1 MMPTTLSPQHQPTD
15 LAEIRKRL
23 ESLWSDLSG
32 EIQNHTDDPK
42 AQSLLQTGA
51 DVVAGLAMAF
61 QIHLERYAKGDG

>member
-1 MMPTTLSPQHQPTD
+1 MSTTLPPQHRPTD

-32 EIQNHTDDPK
+32 EVQNHADDPK